1 MTEQVKVEGEFAGAW
16 VVVTGGSRGIG
27 RAICQRFASLGAN
40 VAFLYLQ
47 NHPAADETLRS
58 LQGQGVLAEKFAVD
72 VSQHLAVQQAFE
84 EIQRTCGPVQVLVNC
99 AGINL
104 DRTLGNLPLESWHQV
119 LETNL
124 TGCFTCSQAV
134 VGRMKAQDY
143 GRLINISSVVALSGN
158 IGQTNYAASKAG
170 VIGFT
175 KALALETARH
185 NITVNAVC
193 PGFTETD
200 MLRSVPQDVQ
210 RRILDRV
217 PKGRFALPEEIAR
230 VVTFLASPGSG
241 YITGQ
246 AISVNGGLYL

>member
-1 MTEQVKVEGEFAGAW
+1 MTGQVEAEGEFAGAW

-27 RAICQRFASLGAN
+27 RAICQRFAFLGAN
-40 VAFLYLQ
+40 IAFLYLQ
-47 NHPAADETLRS
+47 NHPAADDTLRS
-58 LQGQGVLAEKFAVD
+58 LQGQGVRADKFAVD
-72 VSQHLAVQQAFE
+72 VSQHSAVQQAFE

-134 VGRMKAQDY
+134 VGGMKSRDY

-210 RRILDRV
+210 RRILERV

-230 VVTFLASPGSG
+230 VVTFLASPASG